1 MTAHPGLTIVC
12 LCAEWCGTC
21 RDYRPLFDSLAA
33 SLPDH
38 RFSWI
43 DIEDQADLVGDV
55 DIDTFPTL
63 LVAQGEH
70 VLFAGPVLPRLA
82 DTQRLI
88 ATLWQSPQDG
98 DAPAALRMPAG
109 QLQAFKDVARSLHA
123 S

>member
-21 RDYRPLFDSLAA
+21 RDYRAPFDSLAA
-33 SLPDH
+33 GLPAH

-43 DIEDQADLVGDV
+43 DIEDQADLAGDL
-55 DIDTFPTL
+55 DIETFPTL
-63 LVAQGEH
+63 LIADGEH

-88 ATLWQSPQDG
+88 ATLWQNLQDG
-98 DAPAALRMPAG
+98 DPPPALRMPAH
-109 QLQAFKDVARSLHA
+109 QLQAFKGVARALHA
-123 S
+123 C